1 MAAEQVMKRVAAQ
14 GGPAVSGD
22 PMALANAAIAAGV
35 DPATA
40 KQMVK
45 FMEYFTQGRSS
56 SHFSSVSSRWSSL

>member
-22 PMALANAAIAAGV
+22 PMAMANAAIAAGV

-40 KQMVK
+40 KQMVT
-45 FMEYFTQGRSS
+45 FPSS
-56 SHFSSVSSRWSSL
+56 SMGYSTELGRGTFFAALAGA

>member
-14 GGPAVSGD
+14 GGPAVAGD
-22 PMALANAAIAAGV
+22 PMAMANAAIAAGV

-45 FMEYFTQGRSS
+45 SMEYFTDLGRGTSK
-56 SHFSSVSSRWSSL
+56 F